1 MEDLPDNEL
10 IRGILEHKSRII
22 EIAYNENFPMVERM
36 VLNSGGDREQAK
48 DIFQEGWIIIYR
60 KLQSGELDLS
70 CKFSTFLYAVC
81 RKVWQQE
88 KRKRMTRIKK
98 TSFETDIVEESEPL
112 LNEFNDSVKKLYQ
125 KHFLSL
131 SENCQKILRLHFN
144 NTPIE
149 EIQKIMNYQNAHYTM
164 DRKYRCKK
172 SLILKILKDP
182 NYKKLKN
189 EYSGQ
194 FRSLF

>member
-1 MEDLPDNEL
+1 MEDLPDIKI
-10 IRGILEHKSRII
+10 IRGILEHDNRII

-48 DIFQEGWIIIYR
+48 DIFQEGWIIIYK
-60 KLQSGELDLS
+60 KLRSGELDLS

-98 TSFETDIVEESEPL
+98 TILEPDIVEESEPL
-112 LNEFNDSVKKLYQ
+112 SNENIDNIKKLYQ
-125 KHFLSL
+125 KHFMGLSV
-131 SENCQKILRLHFN
+131 SCQKLLRLHFN

-149 EIQKIMNYQNAHYTM
+149 EIQKIMKYQNAHYVM

-172 SLILKILKDP
+172 SLIIRIMKDPNFKILKH
-182 NYKKLKN
+182 